1 MEQQQIKEYIET
13 IPDDVLTSLMFSM
26 PWQGNGQPEKDE
38 DGFSSKPTKE
48 MSYADY
54 QTKCWE
60 KFNKSPHIRTSVTD
74 TMGRICGRGFG
85 IWSMVEEIQDVI
97 DEIVYDPRNR
107 LMLYLPKFVARADIE
122 GELFLCLTIHKDGFV
137 EIDFRDPGTVDK
149 IHFHPAKP
157 TMPLLYDVLS
167 PNTLLESGGKEQ
179 IPGIF
184 LARYPELWK
193 QLPNVL
199 SPQYLQAS
207 KSPDAKYRKLDGY
220 FRFIVA
226 WDKGFLTERN
236 ISHIS
241 TTLEW
246 LNYYENLKKYEIDHK
261 KSSGAYVWV
270 VQCTDPKAFRLW
282 MGMTD
287 DQRKQTGLTASKTPG
302 STLVVPPGFE
312 VKAVNPNLTK
322 ISDADTDILSMVIA
336 GLNKPADV
344 ITGES
349 KGNFASVKA
358 SRGPMSDR
366 VSDEITYFERFL
378 CEELF
383 AAIFFLRSAV
393 TNFPTEFKRRVA
405 VSFTKDKTPVMKI
418 KRFPPHRLLEV
429 TFPISQ
435 IDDLANQTKA
445 VMGVKHGRLSKTL
458 GIPNAELARKIGFQ
472 NYHRLRLDLAAE
484 EDYYPELE
492 PDVDA
497 ESLQEIEEGEAPKSG
512 IKKAPKGEEVKDPK
526 KEVKD
531 PKKEVKTPKK
541 EVK

>member
-1 MEQQQIKEYIET
+1 MESQEIKAYIDAL
-13 IPDDVLTSLMFSM
+13 PDEVLTSLMFSM
-26 PWQGNGQPEKDE
+26 PWQASASPVRDE
-38 DGFSSKPTKE
+38 DGFNIPAGKT
-48 MSYADY
+48 MSYSDY
-54 QTKCWE
+54 QIKCWE

-97 DEIVYDPRNR
+97 DEIVHDPRNR
-107 LMLYLPKFVARADIE
+107 LMLYLPKYVARADIE
-122 GELFLCLTIHKDGFV
+122 GELFLCLTVHPNGFV
-137 EIDFRDPGTVDK
+137 EVDFRDPGTVEK
-149 IHFHPAKP
+149 IHFHPDKP
-157 TMPLLYDVLS
+157 TMPLLYEVNNSSKSLQSDL
-167 PNTLLESGGKEQ
+167 GKEQ

-184 LARYPELWK
+184 LARYPELWG
-193 QLPNVL
+193 QLAGVVNEIALQPSRSKDLRYQKL
-199 SPQYLQAS
+199 S
-207 KSPDAKYRKLDGY
+207 GY

-270 VQCTDPKAFRLW
+270 VQCSDPKAFRLW
-282 MGMTD
+282 MGMSEE
-287 DQRKQTGLTASKTPG
+287 QRKQTGLTASKTPG

-322 ISDADTDILSMVIA
+322 ISEADTDILSMVIA

-344 ITGES
+344 VTGDS
-349 KGNFASVKA
+349 KGSFASVKA

-366 VSDEITYFERFL
+366 NSDEITYFERFL
-378 CEELF
+378 CHEFF

-393 TNFPTEFKRRVA
+393 TSFPVLFKRRVA
-405 VSFTKDKTPVMKI
+405 VSFTKSKTPVMKT
-418 KRFPPHRLLEV
+418 KTFPPHRLLEI
-429 TFPISQ
+429 TFPLSQ
-435 IDDLANQTKA
+435 IDNMADQTKA

-458 GIPNAELARKIGFQ
+458 GIPNAELAKKIGFQ

-484 EDYYPELE
+484 EEYYPELE

-497 ESLQEIEEGEAPKSG
+497 ESLQEIEEGEV
-512 IKKAPKGEEVKDPK
+512 PKGGKKKTPK
-526 KEVKD
+526 GDEDNAQKEVKKEI
-531 PKKEVKTPKK
+531 KKEAK
-541 EVK
+541 